1 MREEEKRKV
10 RIAAGGLQSIWR
22 LRPLLNPFRY
32 GILSFQY
39 VSHRVLRWSVT
50 PFLLFLLLPLNALLL
65 LMKGLAGDSCTLYGV
80 LLVFQILFYV
90 LGLWGYYLSTKQIKN
105 KLLFIP
111 YYFLFMNVNVLKGIG
126 YLKKKRGTGVWEKAK
141 RSSES

>member
-1 MREEEKRKV
+1 MM
-10 RIAAGGLQSIWR
+10 A
-22 LRPLLNPFRY
+22 
-32 GILSFQY
+32 LS
-39 VSHRVLRWSVT
+39 
-50 PFLLFLLLPLNALLL
+50 LLPLNALLL

-80 LLVFQILFYV
+80 LLVLQILFYV